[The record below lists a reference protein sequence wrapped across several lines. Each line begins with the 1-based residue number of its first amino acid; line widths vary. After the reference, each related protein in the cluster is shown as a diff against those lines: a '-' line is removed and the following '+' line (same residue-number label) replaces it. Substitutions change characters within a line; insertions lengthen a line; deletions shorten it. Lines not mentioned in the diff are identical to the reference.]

1 MVILAEDHIYKMD
14 YSVML
19 RDHVK
24 SGYKC
29 TIGYVEID
37 KEEAF
42 AFGIMGVD
50 KERRVTSFI
59 EKPKKRCAY
68 YTRKP

>member
-1 MVILAEDHIYKMD
+1 
-14 YSVML
+14 ML

-29 TIGYVEID
+29 TVGCVEID

-42 AFGIMGVD
+42 AFGTMGVD
-50 KERRVTSFI
+50 KERRITSFI
-59 EKPKKRCAY
+59 EKPQKDARLLY
-68 YTRKP
+68 QETITDV